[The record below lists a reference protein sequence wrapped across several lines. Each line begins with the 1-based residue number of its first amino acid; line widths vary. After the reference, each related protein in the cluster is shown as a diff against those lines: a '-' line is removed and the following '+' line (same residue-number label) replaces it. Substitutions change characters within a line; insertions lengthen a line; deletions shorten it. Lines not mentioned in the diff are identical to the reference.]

1 MPTAMLA
8 PASHSEKKKHPILR
22 VTRYLMRYKG
32 LFALTITLAVGQ
44 TLAGISVPR
53 AIQWIF
59 NEVIAMG
66 HTELLLTGV
75 AFIGGLYFIQEF
87 LNFCRIRVNNTVE
100 QKVLYD
106 LRRDLHS
113 KLLDLPVSFYDRRKS
128 GDVASRVIEDVTE
141 VERALLDGTEL
152 GTTSVLMVVGVGV
165 MLFSMNP
172 LLAVLVLLPVPILI
186 IMGRFHARAQHRN
199 WKEVRAASG
208 DLHSLLMEDIQGNRL
223 IHGFA
228 LQEKE
233 RGRFSQYAGRLRRA
247 TLKAMFRWSL
257 QGPTS
262 NLITSMGTLSVVGVG
277 GWYMA
282 QDGSLGMGDILAF
295 FIYAAMLVEPIERL
309 NMLNNMFATA
319 GAAGDRVFE
328 VLDHPVTITN
338 PPHPVA
344 FPTGPVAVTYHNVD
358 FSYPERD
365 QVVKNLNLTLPAG
378 QTTALVGHTGAGKST
393 IANLLLR
400 YYDVENGSVSINDTD
415 VRQLDLAELRSN
427 IGYVAQE
434 PFLFDGTVEE
444 NLLLAHP
451 SATVDQI
458 QSALEGARAWD
469 FVSRLPDGIRTQIGE
484 RGIRL
489 SVGEKQRLTIARV
502 LLKNPPLVI
511 LDEATAS
518 VDTQTERL
526 IQEALHT
533 LLQGRTTLIIAHR
546 LSTVREAH
554 QIVVLDRGA
563 IIERGTHTA
572 LLAAKG
578 HYANLWRYQS
588 DLIP

>member
-1 MPTAMLA
+1 MPSTT
-8 PASHSEKKKHPILR
+8 PRKKHPILR
-22 VTRYLMRYKG
+22 VAHYLMRYKA
-32 LFALTITLAVGQ
+32 LFILTIGLAVGQ

-66 HTELLLTGV
+66 QTELLLKGV
-75 AFIGGLYFIQEF
+75 ALIGGLFVLQEF

-106 LRRDLHS
+106 IRRDLHG

-141 VERALLDGTEL
+141 VERALLDGTEQ
-152 GTTSVLMVVGVGV
+152 GTTSLLMVVGVGA

-172 LLAVLVLLPVPILI
+172 LLAALVLLPVPILI
-186 IMGRFHARAQHRN
+186 VLGRLHAKAQHSN

-223 IHGFA
+223 IHSFA

-233 RGRFSQYAGRLRRA
+233 RNRFGQYAGRLRKA

-257 QGPTS
+257 HGPTS
-262 NLITSMGTLSVVGVG
+262 NLITAMGTLAVVGVG
-277 GWYMA
+277 GWQMA
-282 QDGSLGMGDILAF
+282 TDNSMGIGDVLAF

-319 GAAGDRVFE
+319 GAAGERVFE
-328 VLDHPVTITN
+328 VLDHPVAITN
-338 PPHPVA
+338 PPMPQTFPPAPVE
-344 FPTGPVAVTYHNVD
+344 VRYNDVD

-365 QVVKNLNLTLPAG
+365 QVIRNLNLTLPAG
-378 QTTALVGHTGAGKST
+378 KTTALVGHTGAGKST

-400 YYDVENGSVSINDTD
+400 YYDVEKGSVTINGVD
-415 VRQLDLAELRSN
+415 VRQLDLASLRSS

-444 NLLLAHP
+444 NLLLARP
-451 SATVDQI
+451 DATPEQM
-458 QSALEGARAWD
+458 QAALEGARAWG

-502 LLKNPPLVI
+502 LLKNPPLVV

-533 LLQGRTTLIIAHR
+533 LLEGRTTLIIAHR

-554 QIVVLDRGA
+554 QIVVLEKGLL
-563 IIERGTHTA
+563 IEQGNHA
-572 LLAAKG
+572 SLIAAKG

-588 DLIP
+588 DFIN

>member
-1 MPTAMLA
+1 MPSTTQT
-8 PASHSEKKKHPILR
+8 KKHPILR
-22 VTRYLMRYKG
+22 VARYLMRYKA
-32 LFALTITLAVGQ
+32 LFILTIGLAVGQ

-66 HTELLLTGV
+66 QTELLIKGV
-75 AFIGGLYFIQEF
+75 AFIGGLYLLQEF

-106 LRRDLHS
+106 LRSDLHG
-113 KLLDLPVSFYDRRKS
+113 KLLDLPVSFFDRRKS

-152 GTTSVLMVVGVGV
+152 GTTSLLMVVGVGA

-172 LLAVLVLLPVPILI
+172 LLATLVLLPVPILI
-186 IMGRFHARAQHRN
+186 ILGRLHAKAQHKN

-223 IHGFA
+223 IHSFA
-228 LQEKE
+228 LQGKE
-233 RGRFSQYAGRLRRA
+233 RGRFGQYASRLRKA

-257 QGPTS
+257 HGPTS
-262 NLITSMGTLSVVGVG
+262 NLITAMGTLAVVGVG
-277 GWYMA
+277 GWQMA
-282 QDGSLGMGDILAF
+282 HNEGMGIGDVLAF

-319 GAAGDRVFE
+319 GAAGERVFE
-328 VLDHPVTITN
+328 VLDHPVAITN
-338 PPHPVA
+338 PPTPQA
-344 FPTGPVAVTYHNVD
+344 FPAAPVEVRYNGVD

-365 QVVKNLNLTLPAG
+365 QVVRNLNLILPAG
-378 QTTALVGHTGAGKST
+378 KTTALVGHTGAGKST

-400 YYDVENGSVSINDTD
+400 YYDVENGSVTINGVD
-415 VRQLDLAELRSN
+415 VRQLDLAALRSS

-444 NLLLAHP
+444 NLLLARP
-451 SATVDQI
+451 EATPEQVQA
-458 QSALEGARAWD
+458 ALEGARAWG

-502 LLKNPPLVI
+502 LLKNPPIVI

-533 LLQGRTTLIIAHR
+533 LLEGRTTLIIAHR
-546 LSTVREAH
+546 LSTIREAH
-554 QIVVLDRGA
+554 QIVVLDKGV
-563 IIERGTHTA
+563 IIEQGDHASLIASR
-572 LLAAKG
+572 G

-588 DLIP
+588 DFIN